1 MTRKEAKK
9 QTGVGTRRCRDTNG
23 KTKTDAVLCDGFPST
38 SVQGRTF
45 SAWEQYTWVESLKLF
60 DSTMPLR
67 PNRTIKPPTSG
78 SKQTRSFVSF
88 SSPFC
93 PHPVSHPILFQFSS
107 TFSSI
112 FFYPAM
118 ISPPSH
124 HSPTYISSFS
134 STSFSYSSISF
145 CILFYLNFFFN
156 TPFHYF

>member
-1 MTRKEAKK
+1 MQRYQWKDKD
-9 QTGVGTRRCRDTNG
+9 RRCSMRWLSIYFRSRADIFRLGTIYVG
-23 KTKTDAVLCDGFPST
+23 RIVKTSIVLCHYGPI
-38 SVQGRTF
+38 
-45 SAWEQYTWVESLKLF
+45 EQLS
-60 DSTMPLR
+60 
-67 PNRTIKPPTSG
+67 PPCTSG